1 MDLILNNHAID
12 FELRVRVDKM
22 FIGSETAKPSSQYSC
37 IHLNVLNLQFKLY
50 TYSLNLQQNQMFLNV
65 GIQKQNKNKTDITDI
80 KVLTNSNCWKKNGDV
95 ATLRLPDLLS
105 THDLEL

>member
-1 MDLILNNHAID
+1 
-12 FELRVRVDKM
+12 
-22 FIGSETAKPSSQYSC
+22 
-37 IHLNVLNLQFKLY
+37 
-50 TYSLNLQQNQMFLNV
+50 MFLNV
-65 GIQKQNKNKTDITDI
+65 GIHKQNKNKTDITDI